1 MPLNSSDTSSD
12 SVRNDRGALVEE
24 AVDKKEVAC
33 CFPIC
38 WLLAAL
44 LSAGCLL
51 LSNLL
56 VACCFPI
63 CWLLAVFQSAVCL
76 LLSNLLVACCFPICW
91 LLAAFRSA
99 GCLLLFKLLV
109 TCCLFIVAG
118 CHCTKTHSFKL
129 RFARLIK
136 KKNNNNNKKKNNN
149 KFIFLL
155 LFLLL
160 RRQGRS
166 TVHDA
171 PETAR
176 LFSFLQVLTVVFV
189 SFAHGGNDVRCLRR
203 K

>member
-33 CFPIC
+33 YFPIC

-63 CWLLAVFQSAVCL
+63 CWLLAAFQSAGCL
-76 LLSNLLVACCFPICW
+76 LLSD
-91 LLAAFRSA
+91 LLAA

-129 RFARLIK
+129 RFARLII
-136 KKNNNNNKKKNNN
+136 N
-149 KFIFLL
+149 
-155 LFLLL
+155 
-160 RRQGRS
+160 
-166 TVHDA
+166 
-171 PETAR
+171 
-176 LFSFLQVLTVVFV
+176 
-189 SFAHGGNDVRCLRR
+189 
-203 K
+203 